1 MVGVTVVGARRRRRV
16 LAGGSGTV
24 LALSDDHLLA
34 LVCVDILIA
43 VVVALGPL
51 SCFLEECL
59 CLEQC
64 SRHSQWV
71 VEVLAGALLLRALS
85 NKVTRLSTV
94 AVGLPSSLAVVEGTL
109 KLVNHKCEFLV
120 AHHLQLLIYNRHKG
134 SQREANRRR
143 VSTRTAPTN

>member
-51 SCFLEECL
+51 SMLL
-59 CLEQC
+59 GRVL
-64 SRHSQWV
+64 V
-71 VEVLAGALLLRALS
+71 LGAVLAML
-85 NKVTRLSTV
+85 
-94 AVGLPSSLAVVEGTL
+94 AVGGRSP
-109 KLVNHKCEFLV
+109 
-120 AHHLQLLIYNRHKG
+120 R
-134 SQREANRRR
+134 
-143 VSTRTAPTN
+143 